1 MFPGSWYRAQI
12 ANTLVFDVTDA
23 QRVRLME
30 TELNGSELTF
40 SIPAGTLR
48 EFVLVRTDQSFIS
61 PEVVGEVENQNP
73 TCLGAKRHDHHSGLK
88 LSKRKRNGWRRNTG
102 QQTD

>member
-1 MFPGSWYRAQI
+1 MFPGSWYRAQ
-12 ANTLVFDVTDA
+12 APNTLVFDVTDA

-61 PEVVGEVENQNP
+61 PEVVGEVENQNLHALEQK
-73 TCLGAKRHDHHSGLK
+73 T
-88 LSKRKRNGWRRNTG
+88 
-102 QQTD
+102 